1 MSWFLWVTVCKR
13 PGDVEKGT
21 MSGRI
26 SQLLARVPAPALFLL
41 GGGSQYVGAAMAV
54 ALFQTLNPAG
64 VAWLRMLGAAVVLV
78 IWRRPPMAAWRGRRL
93 LLAGTFGVVT
103 GLMNAAFYEAID
115 RLPLGTAVAIEFC
128 GPVAVAAFASRTAR
142 DWAALVLAGLGV
154 ALIADVQWAG
164 SAGGVLWALG
174 AATAWAGYI
183 LLAKRVAQGGN
194 GLDDLAV
201 GFTVAAV
208 VLVPLALDSGPVWGS
223 PRLLLLGVGVGV
235 LSSVLPYV
243 LDQVVLRRIGRARF
257 AVLLALL
264 PVTAALVGLVALG
277 QMPGWAELA
286 GILAVVAA
294 VALRSRDEDPPPED
308 ADAGAAEGTGKAG

>member
-1 MSWFLWVTVCKR
+1 VSWFLWVTVCKR

-164 SAGGVLWALG
+164 SAGGVLWARPPPGRATSCSPSGWLRAATGWTTWPSGSPSRPWCWCRWRWTRGWYG
-174 AATAWAGYI
+174 AAHGYCCS
-183 LLAKRVAQGGN
+183 V
-194 GLDDLAV
+194 
-201 GFTVAAV
+201 
-208 VLVPLALDSGPVWGS
+208 SGS
-223 PRLLLLGVGVGV
+223 
-235 LSSVLPYV
+235 
-243 LDQVVLRRIGRARF
+243 AC
-257 AVLLALL
+257 
-264 PVTAALVGLVALG
+264 
-277 QMPGWAELA
+277 
-286 GILAVVAA
+286 
-294 VALRSRDEDPPPED
+294 
-308 ADAGAAEGTGKAG
+308 